1 MGPIFVNFLKR
12 AYHSTFASRPRMT
25 AVLGGA
31 AVIAVIA
38 AIVIWV
44 PSGIGARSSVTI
56 WGNSAPAELVSQSD
70 STSVELGTQF
80 TAEADGTVS
89 SVRFWKLPSQSGLHV
104 GTLWTSTGTKLA
116 SAAFTDETAEGWQVA
131 KFANPIA
138 LVAGRSYVVSYS
150 APDGGYAE
158 TASFTGHSTTPTL
171 AVKRGAG
178 VFWHGTGSH
187 FPTHRWHN
195 SQYWV
200 DVVFAP
206 GGRPQA
212 SSPTESPSDRASSRD
227 SANPSDSPSPTDSP
241 TPTSAATPSG
251 SPTAAAPKPSAGF
264 PSGSSTGVPAGTG
277 LSAYAGPCTVTV
289 ASTVIDA
296 KTINCSRLEIR
307 AKNVTITRSV
317 LNGTVYAD
325 PDLGIGSFTISD
337 SQVNV
342 GAQAGTGIGDGN
354 FTALRVHVTGG
365 NRSINCSL
373 NCTVQASYVH
383 GQFADHTGV
392 YHESGIR
399 IGSGSVLRGNTV
411 ACDAPDIAPDAGCSA
426 AITGY
431 GDFAIV
437 QNDTIDGNLIIAGS
451 GGYCTYGGSTTGKP
465 YSTGT
470 NNILYTNNVYQRGP
484 SGKCGSYGPITSF
497 DTTAPGNIWSNNTWD
512 NGTPITAAD

>member
-1 MGPIFVNFLKR
+1 MGQIFVTFLKTAFR
-12 AYHSTFASRPRMT
+12 STRSTFASRPLT
-25 AVLGGA
+25 SVVLGVA

-44 PSGIGARSSVTI
+44 PSGSGARASVTI
-56 WGNSAPAELVSQSD
+56 WGDSAPAKLVLQSD
-70 STSVELGTQF
+70 KTPVELGTRF
-80 TAEADGTVS
+80 TAMAGGTVS
-89 SVRFWKLPSQSGLHV
+89 SVRFWKLPSQSGSHV
-104 GTLWTSTGTKLA
+104 GTLWDSTGTKLA
-116 SAAFTDETAEGWQVA
+116 SAAFADETAEGWQVA
-131 KFANPIA
+131 KFADPIT

-150 APDGGYAE
+150 APDGDYAE
-158 TASFTGHSTTPTL
+158 TTAFTGHSVTPTL
-171 AVKRGAG
+171 VVKRGAG
-178 VFWHGTGSH
+178 VFRRGGGSH
-187 FPTHRWHN
+187 FPTHRWKD

-206 GGRPQA
+206 GGRAEA
-212 SSPTESPSDRASSRD
+212 SSQTASPSASATPRD
-227 SANPSDSPSPTDSP
+227 SDSATPTASASPSV
-241 TPTSAATPSG
+241 A
-251 SPTAAAPKPSAGF
+251 AAAPAPPTRAPATKPSAGF
-264 PSGSSTGVPAGTG
+264 PSASNTGVPAGTS
-277 LSAYAGPCTVTV
+277 LSTYAGPCTVTV
-289 ASTVIDA
+289 AKTVIDA

-307 AKNVTITRSV
+307 AKNVTISRSL

-337 SQVNV
+337 SQINI

-354 FTALRVHVTGG
+354 FTAVRVHVTGG

-465 YSTGT
+465 YSSGT
-470 NNILYTNNVYQRGP
+470 NNIRYTNNVYQRGP

-497 DTTAPGNIWSNNTWD
+497 DIAVPGNVWSNNTWD
-512 NGTPITAAD
+512 NGTAVSAAD

>member
-1 MGPIFVNFLKR
+1 MANYPTSIWTYEGVAYNAFLTPQPGTVPLYRFWSPLLSGHFYTASESEKNSIV
-12 AYHSTFASRPRMT
+12 AGYPASTWSFEGVAFYVYPPNTSVTGTVAVSRFWSPTNQHHFYTASI
-25 AVLGGA
+25 AEKNS
-31 AVIAVIA
+31 VIANYPA
-38 AIVIWV
+38 AI
-44 PSGIGARSSVTI
+44 
-56 WGNSAPAELVSQSD
+56 
-70 STSVELGTQF
+70 
-80 TAEADGTVS
+80 
-89 SVRFWKLPSQSGLHV
+89 
-104 GTLWTSTGTKLA
+104 WTY
-116 SAAFTDETAEGWQVA
+116 EGDTFRV
-131 KFANPIA
+131 
-138 LVAGRSYVVSYS
+138 
-150 APDGGYAE
+150 
-158 TASFTGHSTTPTL
+158 
-171 AVKRGAG
+171 
-178 VFWHGTGSH
+178 
-187 FPTHRWHN
+187 
-195 SQYWV
+195 
-200 DVVFAP
+200 
-206 GGRPQA
+206 
-212 SSPTESPSDRASSRD
+212 
-227 SANPSDSPSPTDSP
+227 
-241 TPTSAATPSG
+241 PSG
-251 SPTAAAPKPSAGF
+251 SPVTAPVVPVTSVTSTAGF

-512 NGTPITAAD
+512 NGTPVTAAN